1 MLALTWKIFQCK
13 SVLKKQL
20 ISNTNNIM
28 EPVIKINPEASKWDI
43 RQRVWDYI
51 EENNLANF
59 PRPVHNRIPNFKAAN
74 QACNRLAEL
83 QEFKSSQTVKVNPDR
98 PQQQARFITL
108 EGAFGAC
115 SKVAELQTFAQ
126 TAEVK
131 VDPDKPLEGARFAVL
146 QAQKTL
152 LVPTPRLRSGLFN
165 KITPPQG
172 ANKEQLR
179 VCASSQGVKD
189 FSVPVGLE
197 AKVKVDLVV
206 VGSVAVSEKGCR
218 IGKGEGYADL
228 EWAMMASMGAVN
240 DSTLVV
246 TVVHDCQVVDI
257 PEELIGSHDLTVD
270 YILTPTRV
278 IKTECKLPK
287 PQGIIWTKLDA
298 EKLEK
303 IPILKKL
310 RALEEQAGKDVTLG
324 TASHAA
330 EPGLQTNQPK
340 RQPRRRPRRN
350 TQQDTEGETSQESRR
365 EKKGEADQKPR
376 QQPAR
381 ARKDSRGSGRGDEE
395 GEAGKAVKG
404 RSRRM
409 AREQGPEEGRGEA
422 TTQRKLPQSV
432 TTVYLGGIPAGL
444 RVSELK
450 TTLRERNAAPLRLTW
465 QGAQHRAFLDY
476 SDPQVAEQALEALQG
491 LSLNGHSLQ
500 AELAKSQRGHKR
512 SGQRQKPP
520 AAAQSKAS
528 PPDAKS
534 DTAKEAD
541 Q

>member
-1 MLALTWKIFQCK
+1 
-13 SVLKKQL
+13 
-20 ISNTNNIM
+20 M
-28 EPVIKINPEASKWDI
+28 EPVIKINPGASKWDI

-51 EENNLANF
+51 EEKNLANF
-59 PRPVHNRIPNFKAAN
+59 PRPVHNRIPNFK
-74 QACNRLAEL
+74 
-83 QEFKSSQTVKVNPDR
+83 
-98 PQQQARFITL
+98 
-108 EGAFGAC
+108 GAFGAC

-189 FSVPVGLE
+189 FSVPVGLD

-240 DSTLVV
+240 DSTVVV

-257 PEELIGSHDLTVD
+257 PEELMGSHDLTVD

-330 EPGLQTNQPK
+330 EPGLRKKESQI
-340 RQPRRRPRRN
+340 RN
-350 TQQDTEGETSQESRR
+350 
-365 EKKGEADQKPR
+365 P
-376 QQPAR
+376 
-381 ARKDSRGSGRGDEE
+381 DSS
-395 GEAGKAVKG
+395 
-404 RSRRM
+404 
-409 AREQGPEEGRGEA
+409 RGEA

-450 TTLRERNAAPLRLTW
+450 TALRERNAAPLRLTW

-476 SDPQVAEQALEALQG
+476 SDPQVADQALEALQD

-512 SGQRQKPP
+512 SGQRQKPS
-520 AAAQSKAS
+520 AAAKSKAS

-534 DTAKEAD
+534 DAAKEAD